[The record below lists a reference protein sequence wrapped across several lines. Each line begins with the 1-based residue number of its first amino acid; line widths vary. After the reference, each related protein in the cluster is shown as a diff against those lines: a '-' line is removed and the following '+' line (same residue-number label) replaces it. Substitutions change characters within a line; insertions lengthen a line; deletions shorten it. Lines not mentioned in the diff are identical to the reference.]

1 MIDSKSHI
9 SDFAN
14 LTPAKVVNTLNL
26 DTRSH
31 KYKESRACQTSLT
44 CLLEGEDG
52 VIIID
57 TMESPA
63 TAREVLA
70 QFRRLTSK
78 PVVAIILTHFH
89 FDHVNGLEVFLEDAR
104 SKQI

>member
-1 MIDSKSHI
+1 MKVLDNIYVAINFGLANCIMI
-9 SDFAN
+9 
-14 LTPAKVVNTLNL
+14 
-26 DTRSH
+26 
-31 KYKESRACQTSLT
+31 
-44 CLLEGEDG
+44 EGEDG

-70 QFRRLTSK
+70 QFRRLTNK
-78 PVVAIILTHFH
+78 PVVAIVLTHFH

-104 SKQI
+104 SNQI

>member
-1 MIDSKSHI
+1 MTVRATI
-9 SDFAN
+9 SNFAN
-14 LTPAKVVNTLNL
+14 LTPAKVVNTFIW

-31 KYKESRACQTSLT
+31 EYKESRLCQTSLT

-63 TAREVLA
+63 AAREVLA
-70 QFRRLTSK
+70 EFRRLTSK
-78 PVVAIILTHFH
+78 PVVAIVLTHFH

-104 SKQI
+104 SNQI

>member
-1 MIDSKSHI
+1 MKGKSEEPKDDKREIVKVLDNIYVAINFGLANCIMI
-9 SDFAN
+9 
-14 LTPAKVVNTLNL
+14 
-26 DTRSH
+26 
-31 KYKESRACQTSLT
+31 
-44 CLLEGEDG
+44 EGEDG

-78 PVVAIILTHFH
+78 PVVAIVLTHFH

-104 SKQI
+104 SRQI